1 MSSIVDVSATVK
13 PMRNYLQC
21 ILIFLA
27 SLPLL
32 NGCSPAQ
39 FVNAFISSELR
50 VRQDIAYGP
59 LERQMLDVYTSPAT
73 HDGRDVVIFVHGGY
87 WDSGDKADYAFV
99 ADSLTEHGFTT
110 VIPNYRLVP
119 EVTFPSYV
127 EDVALAVK
135 WVFDNLQPR
144 RVFLMGHSAGAHI
157 AALVAFDE
165 GYLEAV
171 GVSNTRLTGLI
182 GLAGPYDFLPLSPG
196 DQRTRRALGPQDNW
210 AATQPIHFVDS
221 SDPPAFL
228 ATGLADATVD
238 PANSERLATRIYER
252 GKGVELKTYP
262 GLDHATLLGALA
274 RAGRVLE
281 PRLLDDVVA
290 FMRRRWPE
298 A

>member
-1 MSSIVDVSATVK
+1 
-13 PMRNYLQC
+13 MRNYLQLT
-21 ILIFLA
+21 LIFLV

-32 NGCSPAQ
+32 NGCTPTQ
-39 FVNAFISSELR
+39 FVNAFVSSELR
-50 VRQDIAYGP
+50 VRQNIPYGP
-59 LERQMLDVYTSPAT
+59 LDRHMLDVYTSPAT
-73 HDGRDVVIFVHGGY
+73 RDSRDVVIFVHGGY
-87 WDSGDKADYAFV
+87 WDSGDKADYPFV

-119 EVTFPSYV
+119 EVAFPSYV

-135 WVFDNLQPR
+135 WVFDNFQPR

-165 GYLEAV
+165 RYLEAV
-171 GVSNTRLTGLI
+171 GLSNTRLAGFV
-182 GLAGPYDFLPLSPG
+182 GLAGPYDFLPLAPG

-228 ATGLADATVD
+228 ATGLADETVN
-238 PANSERLATRIYER
+238 PANSERLAARIHER
-252 GKGVELKTYP
+252 GEGVELKTYP

-281 PRLLDDVVA
+281 PRVLDDVVA
-290 FMRRRWPE
+290 FMRRRYDE
-298 A
+298 